1 MAKERDQ
8 IAELAPNETTR
19 TRLTL
24 DLSERLNE
32 VVERIARERGMTK
45 ADVLRTAI
53 EFLTLA
59 ESAKSSGMHVGA
71 WKEDRESGV
80 RREREFIGL

>member
-1 MAKERDQ
+1 MSKERVVTEQ
-8 IAELAPNETTR
+8 SQELTR

-24 DLSERLNE
+24 DLSERLNG
-32 VVERIARERGMTK
+32 VVERIAKERGLTK

-59 ESAKSSGMHVGA
+59 DSARSAGMHVGA
-71 WKEDRESGV
+71 WQDNDAGRK
-80 RREREFIGL
+80 EREFVGI